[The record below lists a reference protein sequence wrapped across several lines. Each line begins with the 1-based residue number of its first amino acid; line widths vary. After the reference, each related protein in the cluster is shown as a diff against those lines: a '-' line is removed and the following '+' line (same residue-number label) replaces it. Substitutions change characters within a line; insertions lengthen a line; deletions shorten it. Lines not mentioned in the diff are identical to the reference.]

1 MTKNLMFIF
10 VQFIKVITCAILQII
25 LYINITLKITI
36 IEFQR
41 VPVDFPSNISYE
53 HMLLLNKSYLSDYGS
68 YLPYDYENMY
78 DPLSPSYIPEIHP
91 SNLSFVTPLPSESTL
106 YSNLYSSKL
115 DTNTQHQ
122 LGNDQVTGSF
132 GANTTLSYSDL
143 SLDHTSYLN
152 PTKEPY
158 YDDTIGDC
166 PFIDHESQVRGL
178 KAGAYWLYS
187 GSILLLLACNII
199 FLIWIMKV

>member
-1 MTKNLMFIF
+1 MLIF
-10 VQFIKVITCAILQII
+10 VQFIKIITCAILQRI
-25 LYINITLKITI
+25 LHINITLQITI

-41 VPVDFPSNISYE
+41 VSVNFQSNISYE

-91 SNLSFVTPLPSESTL
+91 SNLSFVTPLPSELTL
-106 YSNLYSSKL
+106 YSNLYSSQF
-115 DTNTQHQ
+115 DNNIEHH
-122 LGNDQVTGSF
+122 LGIDEVAKSF
-132 GANTTLSYSDL
+132 GANTTLSDSDL
-143 SLDHTSYLN
+143 SLDHMSYPN
-152 PTKEPY
+152 PTKDPY

>member
-1 MTKNLMFIF
+1 MH
-10 VQFIKVITCAILQII
+10 
-25 LYINITLKITI
+25 INITLQITI

-41 VPVDFPSNISYE
+41 VSVNFQSNISYE

-78 DPLSPSYIPEIHP
+78 DPLSPAYIPEIHP

-106 YSNLYSSKL
+106 YSNLYSSQF
-115 DTNTQHQ
+115 DNNIQHQ
-122 LGNDQVTGSF
+122 LGNDEVAGSF
-132 GANTTLSYSDL
+132 GANTTLSDTDL
-143 SLDHTSYLN
+143 SLDHMSYPN
-152 PTKEPY
+152 PTKDPY

>member
-1 MTKNLMFIF
+1 
-10 VQFIKVITCAILQII
+10 
-25 LYINITLKITI
+25 
-36 IEFQR
+36 
-41 VPVDFPSNISYE
+41 
-53 HMLLLNKSYLSDYGS
+53 
-68 YLPYDYENMY
+68 MY

-106 YSNLYSSKL
+106 YSNFYSSHF
-115 DTNTQHQ
+115 DNNTQHQ
-122 LGNDQVTGSF
+122 LGNYERKDNF
-132 GANTTLSYSDL
+132 GANTTVSNSDL
-143 SLDHTSYLN
+143 NLDHMSYPN

-158 YDDTIGDC
+158 YDDTIRDC

>member
-1 MTKNLMFIF
+1 M
-10 VQFIKVITCAILQII
+10 ILHII
-25 LYINITLKITI
+25 IPLKITI

-91 SNLSFVTPLPSESTL
+91 SNLSLVTPLPSESTL

-122 LGNDQVTGSF
+122 LGKDQVTGSF